1 MLVQSFM
8 WAEKLKDEGARAEAQ
23 AAADKFISAMSA
35 EPEVSLEHLY
45 SARQGV
51 PAVWPFCLL
60 SATICLLMWSAA
72 AVHAQYAFC
81 LFSTPVLTDCCYAWK
96 GL

>member
-1 MLVQSFM
+1 MQVLVQSFM

-23 AAADKFISAMSA
+23 AAADRFISAMSA

-51 PAVWPFCLL
+51 PNVILSVFCQLYL
-60 SATICLLMWSAA
+60 ARHQERC
-72 AVHAQYAFC
+72 H
-81 LFSTPVLTDCCYAWK
+81 LTCTVCPLHMLNPCA
-96 GL
+96 G